1 MGKSAGFLKRLK
13 KIKDLIG
20 KGASWVNN
28 NIVKPLNPIIDTA
41 LDFVPGGSVIKTVK
55 NVAGNYLDN
64 TYGTKQD
71 DRVAGFVKHSGNY
84 LLDTQ
89 RTPYE
94 KGEYRQGSDTRAYG
108 GASANAYGGVP
119 QPKAYSNPFGQ
130 RIN

>member
-20 KGASWVNN
+20 KGSAWVNN

-41 LDFVPGGSVIKTVK
+41 LDFVPGGTVIKTVK
-55 NVAGNYLDN
+55 NAASKFLDN
-64 TYGTKQD
+64 EYGTEQD
-71 DRVAGFVKHSGNY
+71 DRVAGFVKHTGNY
-84 LLDTQ
+84 FLDTQ

-94 KGEYRQGSDTRAYG
+94 RSEYGE
-108 GASANAYGGVP
+108 ASAPRAYGGVP